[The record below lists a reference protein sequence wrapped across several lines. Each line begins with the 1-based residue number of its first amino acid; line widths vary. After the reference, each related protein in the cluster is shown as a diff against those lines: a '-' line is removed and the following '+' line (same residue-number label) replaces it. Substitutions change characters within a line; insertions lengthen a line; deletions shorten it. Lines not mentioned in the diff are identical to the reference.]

1 MAVKFLTPKDF
12 GGLIM
17 INEQTYESEFN
28 PAADEFAYGEQ
39 VYNLKRKQNGV
50 VMDSSGTIVKV
61 RYYDK
66 DTGDLSNF
74 DENTSMQDLVNESS
88 K

>member
-1 MAVKFLTPKDF
+1 MKT
-12 GGLIM
+12 
-17 INEQTYESEFN
+17 ESLN
-28 PAADEFAYGEQ
+28 YGDS
-39 VYNLKRKQNGV
+39 VYNPKRKQTGV
-50 VMDSSGTIVKV
+50 VMGLYGTVVVV

-66 DTGDLSNF
+66 DTGYLSNF

>member
-1 MAVKFLTPKDF
+1 MS
-12 GGLIM
+12 
-17 INEQTYESEFN
+17 NEVFN

-39 VYNLKRKQNGV
+39 VYNGKKKQTGV
-50 VMDSSGTIVKV
+50 VMGSSGTIVKV
-61 RYYDK
+61 RYYNK

-74 DENTSMQDLVNESS
+74 DENTSMQDLINDSS

>member
-1 MAVKFLTPKDF
+1 MTN
-12 GGLIM
+12 
-17 INEQTYESEFN
+17 NEQFN
-28 PAADEFAYGEQ
+28 PAADEFSYGEQ
-39 VYNLKRKQNGV
+39 VYNPKRKQSGV
-50 VMDSSGTIVKV
+50 VMGSSGTIVKV

-74 DENTSMQDLVNESS
+74 DEYTSMQDLINESN

>member
-1 MAVKFLTPKDF
+1 MTS
-12 GGLIM
+12 
-17 INEQTYESEFN
+17 NEVFN
-28 PAADEFAYGEQ
+28 PAADEFSYGEQ
-39 VYNLKRKQNGV
+39 VYNPKRKQSGV
-50 VMDSSGTIVKV
+50 AMGSSGTIVKV

-74 DENTSMQDLVNESS
+74 DENTSMQDLINDST